1 MDSIVRYQDV
11 ERTYQ
16 QKYRQ
21 RMERQIRIVKPNA
34 SQDEIDDMI
43 DADEG
48 SPIFAQSVSP

>member
-48 SPIFAQSVSP
+48 SPIFAQSVS